1 MTMAAPSA
9 NPMTNAAP
17 PAAKPDA
24 SVYVE
29 PQQPLYVA
37 PSVLSKP
44 LDMPTSGP
52 QPKVASNAT
61 TAEVIDEPPPPHT
74 LAKGRYEVKSATI
87 WLVLAAAVMIGLL
100 YVLWRVRMH
109 EAAKKRAREKLTTLK
124 PLGASAPR
132 GRA

>member
-1 MTMAAPSA
+1 MAGPSA
-9 NPMTNAAP
+9 NPITNAAP
-17 PAAKPDA
+17 QTKPDA

-44 LDMPTSGP
+44 SSMPTSNAP
-52 QPKVASNAT
+52 SVVAST

-74 LAKGRYEVKSATI
+74 LAKGRYEVKQATI
-87 WLVLAAAVMIGLL
+87 WFVLAAATIVSLL

-109 EAAKKRAREKLTTLK
+109 EAAKKRAREKLGALK
-124 PLGASAPR
+124 PLDAV
-132 GRA
+132 RARTPY